1 MSMEKKIITEPNKNT
16 VDMKK
21 EYIAPQLTV
30 VSFKSE
36 RGYAM
41 SNGTPLADF
50 FQLFDCADEQ
60 QVQESWTEHS
70 TWDNSGDNFF

>member
-1 MSMEKKIITEPNKNT
+1 MVSRKITEPNKNT